1 MIDQSQVKSNFIGR
15 DGFRWWIG
23 QIPPKDAQKEQYDGE
38 GWGNRVKVRIM
49 GYHSPDQVELPNQD
63 LPWAQI
69 LLPSTTGTGAGNY
82 AVNHKLLPGDVVIGF
97 FLDGDNAQIPMIMGA
112 LGRTSEIA
120 TNNASFTSPFVPFT
134 GYTDTIKDPKS
145 TGRLKNDQTSEDKAG
160 SQKSPRLVPP
170 DQISKLNSTGSA
182 KDEIAAFT
190 GVGKTIVFADTC
202 EDTAT
207 KTIKSEVDNLLKWA
221 QEKQAKIAEYQ
232 AKIATVAS
240 IIKSSVSWI
249 VGKLMEYLYNFLV
262 GCEKKPGIIPNG
274 LKALYTSVY
283 SAVFAASGN
292 PAAAHQAGVK
302 SNEFFV
308 LPVKAVEQALPCVAS
323 AILDGLTNLI
333 VGLLEALLDNIQQFA
348 QCAAEQFLGTLMNK
362 IVDAIAGG
370 LSSVLG
376 GISSLLGGLSV
387 VGTLQQAASSIFG
400 QGGLFDCGQDKDKCK
415 GSVKEWVIGKGPK
428 QTANVGEVFDN
439 VVNAANSIGS
449 LVGTVSGSVDQ
460 VISGVSQVTG
470 IFGGDLAFG
479 SVDGC
484 FTGFPNICN
493 PPTINIFGGG
503 GSGATAI
510 PIFGPSIALSSPYQN
525 VQNVTNIIGA
535 IVTNGGS
542 GYSFPPS
549 VEFTDNCNL
558 GFGASGQAILKNGQ
572 VVAIVMNS
580 NGENYPMGDIIQTSV
595 ADVIIIDGGSNYSDG
610 DIGVDNFGNTYSLN
624 IENGVIIDA
633 KPDLNNIGIGD
644 KVEIIVESDTG
655 VGALL
660 KPVFGS
666 LNQDSGDPIKQ
677 VDCVY

>member
-23 QIPPKDAQKEQYDGE
+23 QIPPKDAQKKQYDGE

-97 FLDGDNAQIPMIMGA
+97 FLDGDNAQIPMIIGA
-112 LGRTSEIA
+112 LGRTSEIS
-120 TNNASFTSPFVPFT
+120 TNNSSFTSPFVPFT
-134 GYTDTIKDPKS
+134 GYTDAIKKPNGK
-145 TGRLKNDQTSEDKAG
+145 LKPDQTSEDRAG
-160 SQKSPRLVPP
+160 SQKSPRQIPP
-170 DQISKLNSTGSA
+170 DQVAKLNSTGSG
-182 KDEIAAFT
+182 DEIAAFT
-190 GVGKTIVFADTC
+190 GIGKTIVFADTC

-207 KTIKSEVDNLLKWA
+207 KTIKSEVNNLLKWT
-221 QEKQAKIAEYQ
+221 QEKQAKVAEYQ
-232 AKIATVAS
+232 QKISSVAS

-262 GCEKKPGIIPNG
+262 GCEDKPGIIPNA

-283 SAVFAASGN
+283 SAVYAASGN

-308 LPVKAVEQALPCVAS
+308 LPIKEVEKALSCVAA
-323 AILDGLTNLI
+323 AIINGLTGLI
-333 VGLLEALLDNIQQFA
+333 TSLLESLLNNVQQFV
-348 QCAAEQFLGTLMNK
+348 QCAADQFLGTLLNN

-376 GISSLLGGLSV
+376 GISSLLGAFSV
-387 VGTLQQAASSIFG
+387 VGTLQSAVSSIFG
-400 QGGLFDCGQDKDKCK
+400 QGGLFDCNQDNDKCK

-428 QTANVGEVFDN
+428 QSSNVEESFGNIVN
-439 VVNAANSIGS
+439 VANSIGS
-449 LVGTVSGSVDQ
+449 IANTGTGSINDFV
-460 VISGVSQVTG
+460 SGVSQIAG
-470 IFGGDLAFG
+470 IFGGSGLGVGEID
-479 SVDGC
+479 SC
-484 FTGFPNICN
+484 FTGFPNTCN

-503 GSGATAI
+503 GSGAAAI

-535 IVTNGGS
+535 IVTDGGS
-542 GYSFPPS
+542 GYSYPPS

-558 GFGASGQAILKNGQ
+558 GFGASGQAIIDGGQ
-572 VVAIVMNS
+572 VIAIVMNS
-580 NGENYPMGDIIQTSV
+580 NGENYPMGAIVQTSV
-595 ADVIIIDGGSNYSDG
+595 SSAIVKDGGSNYSDG
-610 DIGVDNFGNTYSLN
+610 DIAVDNFGNTYTLG
-624 IENGVIIDA
+624 IENGVIISA
-633 KPDLNNIGIGD
+633 KPDLNNIGVTD
-644 KVEIIVESDTG
+644 KVDITVQSDTG
-655 VGALL
+655 IGAIL
-660 KPVFGS
+660 KPAFGS
-666 LNQDSGDPIKQ
+666 LNKDFGDPTKQ
-677 VDCVY
+677 TDCVY